1 MNIEKI
7 NEDQQRGFDAIVEF
21 VKGPLRT
28 LVLKGIAG
36 TGKSTL
42 IQWIA
47 SAFHGDRL
55 FVFTA
60 PTNKATKVLRDM
72 NRQQGA
78 GVSSVCTIHSLLGLV
93 LTPEG
98 AIKTLKTSRERDE
111 LSYADVVVI
120 DESSMIGLEMTQ
132 RIEAVLETYPKL
144 KIIYM
149 GDPMQLPP
157 IGEDESPVFET
168 SQVTVELT
176 EITRQAQGNPIIA
189 LCASIRD
196 SIVAGERLFKLETTK
211 TPEGH
216 GIFCLPRRVFID
228 WSRKAYSS
236 AAYKEDPNSFKTIA
250 WRNVTVDDSNDL
262 IRRAL
267 YPARPDGS
275 MEAFMPYER
284 VVVAAPVSDQWG
296 NEILAHTDS
305 EGVVVSKELLPQHPW
320 VKAHG
325 DFKVFKLAVDF
336 YGMGTVP
343 CYALHPD
350 SERDYKKT
358 LSKLSKQAHKQ
369 SSLWGSFWAFK
380 DAFHDVRYAHAV
392 TSHRSQGS
400 TYETVFVK
408 PGDILLNRNRVEAFK
423 SLYVACSR
431 ASKNL
436 IILD

>member
-1 MNIEKI
+1 MKIEKLSD
-7 NEDQQRGFDAIVEF
+7 DQQLGLATIVDF
-21 VKGPLRT
+21 IKGPQRT

-42 IQWIA
+42 IQMIA
-47 SAFHGDRL
+47 SYFHGDKY
-55 FVFTA
+55 FCFTA

-72 NRQQGA
+72 SREQQA
-78 GVSSVCTIHSLLGLV
+78 GVSSICTIHSLLGLV

-98 AIKTLKTSRERDE
+98 AIKTLKTRGERDE
-111 LSYADVVVI
+111 VAYADVIVI
-120 DESSMIGLEMTQ
+120 DEGSMIGLEMSQ
-132 RIEAVLETYPKL
+132 RIEAVLNTYPQL
-144 KIIYM
+144 KVIYM

-157 IGEDESPVFET
+157 IGEESSPVFHT
-168 SQVTVELT
+168 SQVIVELI
-176 EITRQAQGNPIIA
+176 EIVRQAKDNPIIQ
-189 LCASIRD
+189 LCSDIRD
-196 SIVAGERLFKLETTK
+196 SIVSGKRSFNLETVK
-211 TPEGH
+211 TPEGN
-216 GIFCLPRRVFID
+216 GIFCLPRKMFID

-236 AAYKEDPNSFKTIA
+236 DAYKDDPNSFKTIA

-267 YPARPDGS
+267 YPANADGS
-275 MEAFMPYER
+275 MEAFMPDER

-305 EGVVVSKELLPQHPW
+305 EGIVKDKQLLPVHPW

-325 DFKVFKLAVDF
+325 EFKVYKLMVDF
-336 YGMGTVP
+336 YGLGKVP
-343 CYALHPD
+343 CFALHPD

-358 LSKLSKQAHKQ
+358 LSKLSKQAHKT
-369 SSLWGSFWAFK
+369 SSMWGSFWAFK
-380 DAFHDVRYAHAV
+380 ESFHDVRYAHAV

-408 PGDILLNRNRVEAFK
+408 PGDILLNRNRVESFK
-423 SLYVACSR
+423 SLYVSCSR

-436 IILD
+436 IILN